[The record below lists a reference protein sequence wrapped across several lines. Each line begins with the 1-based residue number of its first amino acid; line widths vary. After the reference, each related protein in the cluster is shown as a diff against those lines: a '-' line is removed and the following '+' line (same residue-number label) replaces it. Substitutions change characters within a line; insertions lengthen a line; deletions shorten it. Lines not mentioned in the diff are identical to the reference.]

1 MRKNGSKETSKFVTI
16 ETLSPEIQDSR
27 KISEEIKGMKEENMK
42 GEEKIVMSG
51 DLGSGKTAE
60 AKYSEARRK
69 LIREMMESGKFGN
82 VACCWQ
88 FAKEYARYAKKVFNN
103 DRKEIGSIPAS
114 ERDFLSMVKKIE
126 HSLLVEVEIF
136 CDTNKKKSP
145 FRDPEEIKRT
155 NLAYIVPI
163 RKRRKV

>member
-1 MRKNGSKETSKFVTI
+1 MKKDGSKKTSKFVTV
-16 ETLSPEIQDSR
+16 ETLSPEIQDNR
-27 KISEEIKGMKEENMK
+27 KISEGIKGMKEEKMK
-42 GEEKIVMSG
+42 GEEKKIMSG
-51 DLGSGKTAE
+51 GLGSGKTTE
-60 AKYSEARRK
+60 AKYNEARRK

-103 DRKEIGSIPAS
+103 DCKEIGSIPAS

-136 CDTNKKKSP
+136 CDTNKEKSP
-145 FRDPEEIKRT
+145 FKDPEEIKRT

-163 RKRRKV
+163 RRRRKV

>member
-1 MRKNGSKETSKFVTI
+1 MKKDGSRKTSKFVTVK
-16 ETLSPEIQDSR
+16 TLSSEIQDNR
-27 KISEEIKGMKEENMK
+27 KISEGIKGMKEEKMK
-42 GEEKIVMSG
+42 GEEIMSG
-51 DLGSGKTAE
+51 GLGSGKTTE
-60 AKYSEARRK
+60 AKYNEARRK

-103 DRKEIGSIPAS
+103 DCKEIGSIPAS

-136 CDTNKKKSP
+136 CDTNKEKSP
-145 FRDPEEIKRT
+145 FKDPEEIKRT

-163 RKRRKV
+163 RRRRKV